1 MTQPLFKPR
10 TLNPIVLQQAE
21 QMGLHPLLAKI
32 LAGRLTGEK
41 VNLAGIVQPALKHIP
56 PPALLKDGGKAAQR
70 LAQAVINGERIG
82 LLTDYDVDGIT
93 SHVVLYRALTEL
105 FRVPPE
111 KIHSLIGHRINDGYG
126 VSAGLITRILEQ
138 EILPDLIITADC
150 GSSDEPR
157 LALLKQAGIDV
168 IVTDHHALPEEGP
181 PTSAFAVV
189 NPTQSDCTYPD
200 ATIAGCM
207 VSWLVIAQLRE
218 QLIQQG
224 WLSADSP
231 KLGFLLSYVALGTVA
246 DCVSLGD
253 SAVNRAVVH
262 TGLSLINRFDLPCWR
277 TIRKLLRKDN
287 EWFDAGTLG
296 FQLGPR
302 INARGRLDDP
312 YAALHYM
319 LATTDQQAEHYLAI
333 LDQDNEERKGIEQQ
347 MVQDAWQQA
356 QPLLEQDYQG
366 LALFLENGHA
376 GVQGIVASRITQ
388 RTGKPCIVLCPALNP
403 EHLSGSARSVDGLHI
418 RDLLQQMHNKHP
430 ELLVKFG
437 GHRGAAGLTLQKTG
451 WPDFA
456 AGFNQ
461 VVTEAL
467 AQRRLQPVIRIDD
480 SLPPELISE
489 STWQALQQLEPFGR
503 EFEQPCFSGVFL
515 AEQLRP
521 VGADQSH
528 LQLLVSA
535 GGQSFK
541 GIWFKALTGGQQ
553 PDFSEGDTIEVAYQ
567 LSINEYRGRR
577 SVQLMI
583 EHARALSSAV

>member
-1 MTQPLFKPR
+1 MDQPLFQPR
-10 TLNPIVLQQAE
+10 TLNPLVLQQAE

-32 LAGRLTGEK
+32 LAGRITGES
-41 VNLAGIVQPALKHIP
+41 VNLPGIVQPALKHIP
-56 PPALLKDGGKAAQR
+56 RPALLKDCEKAAAR
-70 LAQAVINGERIG
+70 LAQAVVNGERIG

-105 FRVPPE
+105 FRVPADH
-111 KIHSLIGHRINDGYG
+111 IHSLIGHRINDGYG
-126 VSAGLITRILEQ
+126 VSAGLIARILEQ
-138 EILPDLIITADC
+138 EVLPQVIITADC

-168 IVTDHHALPEEGP
+168 IVTDHHALPEAGP
-181 PTSAFAVV
+181 PASAYAVV
-189 NPTQSDCTYPD
+189 NPTQSDCAYPD

-207 VSWLVIAQLRE
+207 VSWLVMAQLRE

-224 WLSADSP
+224 WLAADIP

-262 TGLSLINRFDLPCWR
+262 SGLSLINRFDLPCWR
-277 TIRKLLRKDN
+277 TIRTLLRK
-287 EWFDAGTLG
+287 EGELFDAGTLG

-333 LDQDNEERKGIEQQ
+333 LDQDNEDRKAIEQQ
-347 MVQDAWQQA
+347 MVQDAWQQV
-356 QPLLEQDYQG
+356 QPLLTEDYQG
-366 LALFLENGHA
+366 LAVFLEEGHA

-388 RTGKPCIVLCPALNP
+388 RTGKPSIVLCPALNP
-403 EHLSGSARSVDGLHI
+403 EHLSGSARSVEGLHI
-418 RDLLQQMHNKHP
+418 RDLLQQLHDEQP
-430 ELLVKFG
+430 QLLVKFG
-437 GHRGAAGLTLQKTG
+437 GHKGAAGLTLNRALWSEFT
-451 WPDFA
+451 A
-456 AGFNQ
+456 AFNR
-461 VVTEAL
+461 VVQQEL

-480 SLPPELISE
+480 SLPPDQMTEG
-489 STWQALQQLEPFGR
+489 TWQRLQQLEPFGR

-528 LQLLVSA
+528 LQLLLSA
-535 GGQSFK
+535 GSQSFK
-541 GIWFKALTGGQQ
+541 GIWFKALAGGQQ
-553 PDFSEGDTIEVAYQ
+553 PDFTEGDQIEVAYQ
-567 LSINEYRGRR
+567 LSINEFRGRR
-577 SVQLMI
+577 SVQLMV
-583 EHARALSSAV
+583 EHARLWSGG